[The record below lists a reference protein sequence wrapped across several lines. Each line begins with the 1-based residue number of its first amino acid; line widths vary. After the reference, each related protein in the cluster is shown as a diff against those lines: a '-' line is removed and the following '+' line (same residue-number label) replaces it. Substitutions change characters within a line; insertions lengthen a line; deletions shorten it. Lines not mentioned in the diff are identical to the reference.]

1 MAMPER
7 LPYHRQ
13 RPRWTLVLMPELSPA
28 LDQAPGRALEL
39 VQRDRRVRQVAVCQS
54 CMLRVRRGKGQL
66 APLLSLFCGHMVI
79 ELVRACAVGCGLWL
93 VAVDAGVDVDVD
105 IHAVH

>member
-13 RPRWTLVLMPELSPA
+13 RPRWTLVLMSELSPA